1 MIKLPS
7 VQSASSQLI
16 ATIKR
21 FPLSVLCAF
30 TGTFCLVYLAHHR
43 WFSWF
48 DENGGNSAFA
58 KIAMCCELGLCLFL
72 AASLYSESKGHVL
85 REKIVTQ
92 GLMLVLIIGY
102 YFTINHYQHFGVE
115 SFTRYSLYIIASHLM
130 VAFAPFLVKNQV
142 NGFWQFNRALFL
154 RFLLSFLYTLV
165 LYLGIC
171 LAMWLLDD
179 LLHVHIGDN
188 YYLYAWFCMTGVF
201 NTLFFLSGV
210 PANIHELESDNTYLK
225 GLKGFTQFVMLP
237 LVTGFLLILYAYSLR
252 IIILGNLPKGYVSYL
267 VITFSGL
274 GILSLLLIYPLR
286 NSDENKWI
294 KVFSKWFYI
303 ALYPLVVL
311 LAFSIY
317 HRVHQYGITADRYFI
332 VVLAL
337 WLMCIAS
344 YFLMSNKENI
354 KLIPISL
361 CAIALLASFG
371 PWGAFGVAARS
382 QTRQLE
388 KMLVANK
395 ILVKG
400 VIDTNRHDVN
410 DSINRRVE
418 SIIEYLIKIENL
430 DMIQPWF
437 KINLDSLDK
446 QENNDRYYYAYGEA
460 GNIMKHMGLP
470 GYDDGVRSYNNN
482 KHISFSRASR
492 GDVNYSLNVAGYNY
506 YSTIYSDRSA
516 YSTHDDDT
524 AYGYTCFTAGADS
537 FSIVPYKQ
545 AGKFCIKLKN
555 EIVATFD
562 MEPVLNKWKAKYD
575 QNNNDYVDVAGDE
588 FNLKAEGSKYEF
600 QLNFSRADGSIK
612 DNKIFNVS
620 FEGDVLTKIKE

>member
-1 MIKLPS
+1 
-7 VQSASSQLI
+7 
-16 ATIKR
+16 
-21 FPLSVLCAF
+21 
-30 TGTFCLVYLAHHR
+30 
-43 WFSWF
+43 
-48 DENGGNSAFA
+48 
-58 KIAMCCELGLCLFL
+58 
-72 AASLYSESKGHVL
+72 
-85 REKIVTQ
+85 
-92 GLMLVLIIGY
+92 
-102 YFTINHYQHFGVE
+102 
-115 SFTRYSLYIIASHLM
+115 
-130 VAFAPFLVKNQV
+130 
-142 NGFWQFNRALFL
+142 
-154 RFLLSFLYTLV
+154 
-165 LYLGIC
+165 
-171 LAMWLLDD
+171 
-179 LLHVHIGDN
+179 
-188 YYLYAWFCMTGVF
+188 
-201 NTLFFLSGV
+201 V
-210 PANIHELESDNTYLK
+210 PNNVHELDADNPYLK

-237 LVTGFLLILYAYSLR
+237 LVTGFMLILYAYSLR
-252 IIILGNLPKGYVSYL
+252 IIIIGSLPKGYVSYL

-274 GILSLLLIYPLR
+274 GVLSLLLIYPLR

-294 KVFSKWFYI
+294 KIFSKWFYI

-382 QTRQLE
+382 QTNQLE

-395 ILVKG
+395 VLVKG

-418 SIIEYLIKIENL
+418 SIIEYLIKIESL

-470 GYDDGVRSYNNN
+470 GYDYGVSSYNSNR
-482 KHISFSRASR
+482 HISFSRASR
-492 GDVNYSLNVAGYNY
+492 GSYTSYSLNVAGYNY
-506 YSTIYSDRSA
+506 YSTITSDRSA
-516 YSTHDDDT
+516 YSTHDEDT
-524 AYGYTCFTAGADS
+524 AYGYTCFMAGVDS

-545 AGKFCIKLKN
+545 AGKFGIKLKG

-562 MEPVLNKWKAKYD
+562 MEPVLTKWKAKYD
-575 QNNNDYVDVAGDE
+575 ENNYDYADIPGDE
-588 FNLKAEGSKYEF
+588 FNIKAEGSKYEF
-600 QLNFSRADGSIK
+600 QLNFTRIDGSVK
-612 DNKIFNVS
+612 DDKIFNVS
-620 FEGDVLTKIKE
+620 FEGDVLTRLRQVQRIC